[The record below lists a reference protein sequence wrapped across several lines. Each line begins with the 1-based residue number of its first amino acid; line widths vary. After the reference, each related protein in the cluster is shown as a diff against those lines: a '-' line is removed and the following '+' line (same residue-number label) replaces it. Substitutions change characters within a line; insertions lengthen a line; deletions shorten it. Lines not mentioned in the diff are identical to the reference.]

1 MSSTRESKSNNVR
14 EEIKSQLLTAFKSKS
29 AAVAS
34 SSSSSSS
41 SLLPVHDSPEQPN
54 LDSASEEISQ
64 LRPRAPSHPI
74 SKLLSQDDSD
84 TDLSDVDDNR
94 PITIRIRTLV
104 RPILHPNTAESMTY
118 SIPQEV
124 DQYSDQPIQLPP
136 NWTQY
141 YDETH
146 QHYYYFHEITG
157 ESRWEPPSI
166 PCWDEQKQPSKK
178 GTSPKHGKKDK
189 EESPKNGKKEK
200 DKEKKKG
207 NKKKLSSHSSM
218 PSHMLLDISTSS
230 DAPGIDEHPS
240 RNPSPQSFFDVNA
253 CYSDMDEGGEDTGPY
268 TMPTFTIPEDRL
280 WGEFPKGR
288 TERLPLIGGTN
299 QDYLNM
305 ARSYKSE
312 RLYSD
317 PNHTQ
322 TCVLCKKRKANYV
335 LFPCEH
341 RCLCNVCIDKEEI
354 CADTKMSTKTH
365 GHCNCP
371 LCAAVIKKI
380 LVFEGGAEIEKYWSW
395 VYEFPPPLPDKFMQ
409 RWKHSAKVIRKVF
422 IEGGGQTMQSEPDDD
437 DENSVESESSRS
449 CVIS

>member
-1 MSSTRESKSNNVR
+1 MT
-14 EEIKSQLLTAFKSKS
+14 
-29 AAVAS
+29 
-34 SSSSSSS
+34 
-41 SLLPVHDSPEQPN
+41 
-54 LDSASEEISQ
+54 
-64 LRPRAPSHPI
+64 
-74 SKLLSQDDSD
+74 KL
-84 TDLSDVDDNR
+84 
-94 PITIRIRTLV
+94 I
-104 RPILHPNTAESMTY
+104 
-118 SIPQEV
+118 SIP
-124 DQYSDQPIQLPP
+124 S
-136 NWTQY
+136 
-141 YDETH
+141 
-146 QHYYYFHEITG
+146 
-157 ESRWEPPSI
+157 
-166 PCWDEQKQPSKK
+166 WDEQKQPSKK
-178 GTSPKHGKKDK
+178 GTSPKNGKKVK
-189 EESPKNGKKEK
+189 EESPKNGKKDK

-230 DAPGIDEHPS
+230 DALGIDEHPS
-240 RNPSPQSFFDVNA
+240 PNPSPQSFFDVND
-253 CYSDMDEGGEDTGPY
+253 CYSDMDEEGGDTGPY

-299 QDYLNM
+299 LDYLNM

-322 TCVLCKKRKANYV
+322 SCVLCKKRKANYV

-354 CADTKMSTKTH
+354 CSDTKMSTKAH

-380 LVFEGGAEIEKYWSW
+380 FVFEHGAEIEKYWSW
-395 VYEFPPPLPDKFMQ
+395 VYEFPPPLPDNFMQ
-409 RWKHSAKVIRKVF
+409 RWKHSAKVIQKVF
-422 IEGGGQTMQSEPDDD
+422 IEGGSMQSEQDDD
-437 DENSVESESSRS
+437 GDDSSAESESSRS